1 MKLKIVVSM
10 ERIFEPMAEFYED
23 NTAEGILKAEIAVYE
38 DDPSMLLDHR
48 DTTLSVKGE
57 ILEP

>member
-1 MKLKIVVSM
+1 M